1 MAVRLLQ
8 VINQPCV
15 NRLSLIQSYN
25 AVVNGLFPH
34 TLTWTLNHIGTLVQ
48 HRRLRNANFQAFRA
62 ISRLFL
68 ALCLFDDAGL

>member
-34 TLTWTLNHIGTLVQ
+34 TLTWTLNHIGT
-48 HRRLRNANFQAFRA
+48 HGSAQAVTQRQLSGIQGYIQA
-62 ISRLFL
+62 IYDPLFV
-68 ALCLFDDAGL
+68 